1 MEKEKKEITLDEAI
15 KNTIEEN
22 LKNDTEKSQNNNQNQ
37 NQEKSEK
44 KEYKKNNYQK
54 NNQKRTTYKSLQPQ
68 KNVNEKNFVW
78 FKDLNKAF
86 DENEKIHQARLSCF
100 NKIDSNKKGW
110 VRFTPLG
117 GLDEIG
123 GNCAVLE
130 TEDSA
135 IIIDCGMSFPSE
147 DMHGVDILI
156 PDFSYL
162 REIRHKIKG
171 LIITHGHEDHI
182 GAVPYLFKEMQFPIY
197 GTSLPLAMIENK
209 FKEHKMLQYKSY
221 FRSVKKRHPIQ
232 IGDFKVEWI
241 HMTHSIVD
249 SSSLAIQTPIG
260 TIIHTGDFKI
270 DHTPIDGYPPD
281 LHRLAHY
288 GEKGVL
294 ALFSDSTNSYKP
306 GVTPSESVV
315 GKTFED
321 LFMKT
326 KGRVIMSTFS
336 SNIHRVYQAIEKGI
350 KFGRKVCI
358 IGRSMEQNLN
368 VAMDLGYIK
377 LPRDIFID
385 PYEIGKYQDEE
396 ILIITTGS
404 QGESMSAL
412 YRMAIDEHRHVKIKE
427 GDQIIISAK
436 AIPGNE
442 PTVSQLINFLMKKGA
457 KVAYHEFSEIHVSGH
472 ASQEEQKLMLRL
484 VKPKYFFPVHGE
496 YNHLMKHRETAISTG
511 MDEKNIFVMEDGEQW
526 EITPKKVRK
535 VKNVKVGKIYIDNQ
549 INEQIE
555 TDVVID
561 RQKLANEG
569 IIMIVAQVDKQNKK
583 LIGRPRVTTFGII
596 ADKEDKAFAK
606 EMEDLLINYIDHA
619 KDYVYEKNR
628 IFENELRNV
637 IRKHV
642 FRKTKKYPTIVP
654 MVYFM

>member
-15 KNTIEEN
+15 KNTLEEN
-22 LKNDTEKSQNNNQNQ
+22 LKKDKPTEKSTAQKNGKRNNN
-37 NQEKSEK
+37 
-44 KEYKKNNYQK
+44 YKP
-54 NNQKRTTYKSLQPQ
+54 LQPQ
-68 KNVNEKNFVW
+68 KNTNEKNFVW

-86 DENEKIHQARLSCF
+86 NENEKIHHARLSCF

-209 FKEHKMLQYKSY
+209 FKEHKIHQYKSY

-249 SSSLAIQTPIG
+249 SSALAIQTPIG
-260 TIIHTGDFKI
+260 TLIHTGDFKI

-281 LHRLAHY
+281 LHRLAYY

-385 PYEIGKYQDEE
+385 PYEIGKYQDHEV
-396 ILIITTGS
+396 LIITTGS

-569 IIMIVAQVDKQNKK
+569 IIMIVAQVDKKNKK
-583 LIGRPRVTTFGII
+583 LIGRPRVTTYGII

-606 EMEDLLINYIDHA
+606 EMEDLLINYINHA

>member
-1 MEKEKKEITLDEAI
+1 MEKNSNLEKTI
-15 KNTIEEN
+15 KNSAEEN
-22 LKNDTEKSQNNNQNQ
+22 SKNNQQKNQ
-37 NQEKSEK
+37 QKN
-44 KEYKKNNYQK
+44 YKKN
-54 NNQKRTTYKSLQPQ
+54 SLSQN
-68 KNVNEKNFVW
+68 KKADSKNFVW

-86 DENEKIHQARLSCF
+86 DENEKIQKARLNCF
-100 NKIDSNKKGW
+100 NKIDTNTKGW
-110 VRFTPLG
+110 VKFTPLG

-130 TEDSA
+130 TQNSA
-135 IIIDCGMSFPSE
+135 IIIDCGMSFPNE

-209 FKEHKMLQYKSY
+209 FKEHKLLQYRSY
-221 FRSVKKRHPIQ
+221 FRSVKKRIPIQ

-241 HMTHSIVD
+241 HMTHSIID
-249 SSSLAIQTPIG
+249 ASSLAIQTPIG

-270 DHTPIDGYPPD
+270 DHTPIDGYAPD
-281 LHRLAHY
+281 LHRLAYY

-306 GVTPSESVV
+306 GITPSESVV
-315 GKTFED
+315 GKTFDD

-326 KGRVIMSTFS
+326 TGRVIMSTFS
-336 SNIHRVYQAIEKGI
+336 SNIHRVYQAIERGI
-350 KFGRKVCI
+350 KYGRKVCI

-385 PYEIGKYQDEE
+385 PYELGKYQDNEV
-396 ILIITTGS
+396 LIITTGS

-427 GDQIIISAK
+427 GDQIVISAK

-442 PTVSQLINFLMKKGA
+442 PTVSQLINYLMKKGA
-457 KVAYHEFSEIHVSGH
+457 KVAYQQFSEIHVSGH

-496 YNHLMKHRETAISTG
+496 YNHLMKHRETALSVGIP
-511 MDEKNIFVMEDGEQW
+511 EENIFVMEDGEQW
-526 EITPKKVRK
+526 EITPKRIRK
-535 VKNVKVGKIYIDNQ
+535 VKNVQTGKIFIDNQ

-555 TDVVID
+555 NDVVID

-569 IIMIVAQVDKQNKK
+569 IIMVVAQIDKKNKK
-583 LIGRPRVTTFGII
+583 LISRPRVSTFGII

-637 IRKHV
+637 IRKHI
-642 FRKTKKYPTIVP
+642 FRRTKKYPTIVP
-654 MVYFM
+654 VVYFI

>member
-1 MEKEKKEITLDEAI
+1 MEKEQINLEKAI
-15 KNTIEEN
+15 ENTVKEN
-22 LKNDTEKSQNNNQNQ
+22 LKEEKVSYKNNNN
-37 NQEKSEK
+37 SER
-44 KEYKKNNYQK
+44 KNNNANVVK
-54 NNQKRTTYKSLQPQ
+54 TSNKKSLTPQ
-68 KNVNEKNFVW
+68 KKIDPKNFVW

-86 DENEKIHQARLSCF
+86 DENEKIHQARLTCF
-100 NKIDSNKKGW
+100 NKIDNNTKGW

-130 TEDSA
+130 TENSA
-135 IIIDCGMSFPSE
+135 IIIDCGMSFPNE

-182 GAVPYLFKEMQFPIY
+182 GAVPYLFKEMQVPIY

-209 FKEHKMLQYKSY
+209 FKEHKLLQYRSY
-221 FRSVKKRHPIQ
+221 FRSVKKRVPIQ
-232 IGDFKVEWI
+232 IGDFKIEWI
-241 HMTHSIVD
+241 HMTHSIID
-249 SSSLAIQTPIG
+249 ASSLAIQTPVG

-270 DHTPIDGYPPD
+270 DHTPIDGYAPD
-281 LHRLAHY
+281 LHRLAYY

-315 GKTFED
+315 GKTFDD

-336 SNIHRVYQAIEKGI
+336 SNIHRVYQAIERGI
-350 KFGRKVCI
+350 KYGRKVCI

-457 KVAYHEFSEIHVSGH
+457 KVAYQDFSEIHVSGH

-496 YNHLMKHRETAISTG
+496 YNHLMKHRETAMSVG
-511 MDEKNIFVMEDGEQW
+511 MDEENIFIMEDGEQW
-526 EITPKKVRK
+526 EITPKRVRK
-535 VKNVKVGKIYIDNQ
+535 VKNVQTGKIYIDNQ

-555 TDVVID
+555 NDVVID
-561 RQKLANEG
+561 RQKLANDG
-569 IIMIVAQVDKQNKK
+569 IIMIVAQVDKKNKK
-583 LIGRPRVTTFGII
+583 LITRPRVSTYGII

-606 EMEDLLINYIDHA
+606 EMEDLLINYINHA

-637 IRKHV
+637 IRKHI

-654 MVYFM
+654 VVYFM

>member
-1 MEKEKKEITLDEAI
+1 MEKEITLQEAI
-15 KNTIEEN
+15 KNTVEEN
-22 LKNDTEKSQNNNQNQ
+22 LKKENSQRKENNNLN
-37 NQEKSEK
+37 NDNKKIEKQSK
-44 KEYKKNNYQK
+44 KPLTQLQKKVD
-54 NNQKRTTYKSLQPQ
+54 P
-68 KNVNEKNFVW
+68 KNFVW

-86 DENEKIHQARLSCF
+86 NENEKIHKARLNCYT
-100 NKIDSNKKGW
+100 KIDTNSKGW

-130 TEDSA
+130 TENSA
-135 IIIDCGMSFPSE
+135 IIIDCGMSFPNE

-156 PDFSYL
+156 PDFSYI

-209 FKEHKMLQYKSY
+209 FKEHKIHQYKSY

-232 IGDFKVEWI
+232 IGDFKIEWI

-270 DHTPIDGYPPD
+270 DNTPIDGYPPD
-281 LHRLAHY
+281 LHRLAYY

-315 GKTFED
+315 GKTFDD

-326 KGRVIMSTFS
+326 EGRVIMSTFS
-336 SNIHRVYQAIEKGI
+336 SNIHRVYQAIERGI
-350 KFGRKVCI
+350 KYGRKVCI

-385 PYEIGKYQDEE
+385 PYEIGKYQDKE

-457 KVAYHEFSEIHVSGH
+457 NVAYHEFSEIHVSGH

-496 YNHLMKHRETAISTG
+496 YNHLMKHKETSLQAG
-511 MDEKNIFVMEDGEQW
+511 MKEENVFIMEDGEQW
-526 EITPKKVRK
+526 EITPKRVRK
-535 VKNVKVGKIYIDNQ
+535 IKNVKVGKIYIDNQ

-555 TDVVID
+555 NDVVID

-569 IIMIVAQVDKQNKK
+569 IIMVVAQIDKQNKK
-583 LIGRPRVTTFGII
+583 LIGRPRVSSYGII
-596 ADKEDKAFAK
+596 ADKDDKAFAK
-606 EMEDLLINYIDHA
+606 EMEELLVNYIDHA

>member
-1 MEKEKKEITLDEAI
+1 M
-15 KNTIEEN
+15 EEN
-22 LKNDTEKSQNNNQNQ
+22 KNQNLSKQNN
-37 NQEKSEK
+37 
-44 KEYKKNNYQK
+44 KNS
-54 NNQKRTTYKSLQPQ
+54 NQKQNLKSAQ
-68 KNVNEKNFVW
+68 KKADPKNFVW

-86 DENEKIHQARLSCF
+86 NENEKIHQSRLNTF
-100 NKIDSNKKGW
+100 NKINENTKRWIK
-110 VRFTPLG
+110 FTPLG

-130 TEDSA
+130 TEHSA

-156 PDFSYL
+156 PDFTYL

-209 FKEHKMLQYKSY
+209 FKEHKILQYKSY

-241 HMTHSIVD
+241 HMTHSIID
-249 SSSLAIQTPIG
+249 SSSLAIQTPAG
-260 TIIHTGDFKI
+260 TVIHTGDFKI
-270 DHTPIDGYPPD
+270 DHTPIDGYAPD
-281 LHRLAHY
+281 LNRIAYY

-306 GVTPSESVV
+306 GVTPSESIV
-315 GKTFED
+315 GNTFDD
-321 LFMKT
+321 LFLKS

-336 SNIHRVYQAIEKGI
+336 SNIHRVYQAIERGI
-350 KFGRKVCI
+350 KHGRKVCI

-385 PYEIGKYQDEE
+385 PYEIGKYQDNE
-396 ILIITTGS
+396 ILIVTTGS

-427 GDQIIISAK
+427 GDQIVLSAR

-442 PTVSQLINFLMKKGA
+442 PSVSQLINFLMKKGA
-457 KVAYHEFSEIHVSGH
+457 KVAYQQFSEIHVSGH
-472 ASQEEQKLMLRL
+472 ASQEEQKLMIRL

-496 YNHLMKHRETAISTG
+496 YNHRMKHRETALTTG
-511 MDEKNIFVMEDGEQW
+511 LDENNIFIMEDGEQW
-526 EITPKKVRK
+526 EITPKRVRK
-535 VKNVKVGKIYIDNQ
+535 VKSVKTGKIYIDNQ

-555 TDVVID
+555 TDIVLD

-569 IIMIVAQVDKQNKK
+569 IIMVVAQIDRQNKK
-583 LIGRPRVTTFGII
+583 LIGRPRVTTYGII
-596 ADKEDKAFAK
+596 ADRQDKAFAK
-606 EMEDLLINYIDHA
+606 EMEDILVNYIDHA

-654 MVYFM
+654 VVYFM

>member
-1 MEKEKKEITLDEAI
+1 MENNSNQQTTNNLVNNSIETQ
-15 KNTIEEN
+15 KNQQKII
-22 LKNDTEKSQNNNQNQ
+22 Q
-37 NQEKSEK
+37 
-44 KEYKKNNYQK
+44 KKN
-54 NNQKRTTYKSLQPQ
+54 SLQPQ
-68 KNVNEKNFVW
+68 KKIDPKNFVW

-86 DENEKIHQARLSCF
+86 NENEKIQRARLTCF
-100 NKIDSNKKGW
+100 NKIDTNVKGW

-130 TEDSA
+130 TEKSA

-162 REIRHKIKG
+162 RQIKHKIKG

-209 FKEHKMLQYKSY
+209 FKEHKLLQYKSY
-221 FRSVKKRHPIQ
+221 FRSVKKRTPIQ

-241 HMTHSIVD
+241 HMTHSIID
-249 SSSLAIQTPIG
+249 SSSLAIQTPVG

-270 DHTPIDGYPPD
+270 DNTPIDGYAPD
-281 LHRLAHY
+281 LNRLAYY

-294 ALFSDSTNSYKP
+294 ALFSDSTNSYRP

-315 GKTFED
+315 GNTFDD

-326 KGRVIMSTFS
+326 TGRVIMSTFS
-336 SNIHRVYQAIEKGI
+336 SNIHRVYQAIERGI
-350 KFGRKVCI
+350 KYGRKVCI

-385 PYEIGKYQDEE
+385 PYELGKYQDHE

-457 KVAYHEFSEIHVSGH
+457 KVAYQDFSEIHVSGH

-496 YNHLMKHRETAISTG
+496 YNHLMKHRETALSVGIP
-511 MDEKNIFVMEDGEQW
+511 EENIFVMEDGEQW
-526 EITPKKVRK
+526 EITPKRVRK
-535 VKNVKVGKIYIDNQ
+535 VKNVQVGKIYIDNQ

-555 TDVVID
+555 NDVVID

-569 IIMIVAQVDKQNKK
+569 IIMVVAQVDRKNKK
-583 LIGRPRVTTFGII
+583 LISRPRVSTFGII
-596 ADKEDKAFAK
+596 ADKEDKIFAK
-606 EMEDLLINYIDHA
+606 EMEELLINYINHA

-642 FRKTKKYPTIVP
+642 FRRTKKYPTIVP
-654 MVYFM
+654 IVYFI